1 MGQSIDI
8 ENLLIL
14 IVEDDDMNFTYLNQI
29 FKIEQCEIIRA
40 RTGYEGIAL
49 FKQNKHIN
57 LVLMDIKLPDIDGY
71 EVTRK
76 IHRINPNIPIIAQT
90 AGRSASEIEEAKKA
104 GCTDVIIKPFKM
116 EELIKKINNSLS
128 E

>member
-14 IVEDDDMNFTYLNQI
+14 IVEDDDMNYTYLNQI
-29 FKIEQCEIIRA
+29 FKIVECELIRA
-40 RTGYEGIAL
+40 KTGYEGLSL
-49 FKQNKHIN
+49 FKQHKNID

-71 EVTRK
+71 EVTKEIR
-76 IHRINPNIPIIAQT
+76 RINPQVPIIAQT
-90 AGRSASEIEEAKKA
+90 AGRSSSEIEEAKKA

-116 EELIKKINNSLS
+116 EELLIKIKKSLS
-128 E
+128 T